1 MDLRDEA
8 FYDFIRQ
15 ISGKRVVELLAF
27 QNCNGVDSFIGCKE
41 CTDVL
46 RFESDQLNDLKK
58 NTCITLRD
66 GSVAFLPGLESSI
79 SNHIKLLKRAPN
91 TTSSNLA
98 TTTVPTYYSTIRTPS
113 PLDISMFANSSNPS
127 SLNFSTT
134 SNPLIDQMSNR
145 ISTSII
151 NWLKKSQQEL
161 NLMNK
166 NFQQGIDFLVELNKQ
181 RDGIILV
188 GGNVA

>member
-27 QNCNGVDSFIGCKE
+27 QDCNGVDSFIGCQE

-58 NTCITLRD
+58 NMCITLRD
-66 GSVAFLPGLESSI
+66 GSVALLPGLESSI
-79 SNHIKLLKRAPN
+79 SNLIKLLKRAPS

-98 TTTVPTYYSTIRTPS
+98 KTTVPTYHSAIHTPS
-113 PLDISMFANSSNPS
+113 PSDISMYANSSNPS
-127 SLNFSTT
+127 SLYFSTA

-145 ISTSII
+145 ISTTII
-151 NWLKKSQQEL
+151 
-161 NLMNK
+161 
-166 NFQQGIDFLVELNKQ
+166 D
-181 RDGIILV
+181 
-188 GGNVA
+188 